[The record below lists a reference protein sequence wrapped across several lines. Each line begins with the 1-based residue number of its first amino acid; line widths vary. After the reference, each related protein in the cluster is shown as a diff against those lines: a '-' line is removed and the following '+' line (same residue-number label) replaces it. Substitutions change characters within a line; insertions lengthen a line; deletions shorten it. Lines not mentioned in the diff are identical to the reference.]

1 MDRQGKRTRERLGVL
16 LDERYKNRE
25 KENEIKLF
33 ENIKTDISIIIS
45 EQLKKRSKSEF
56 ELTTIEKKYVYLKY
70 MTEELEK
77 IIKSEDNELKN
88 EEEVIKNYFEY
99 TSTNLDYIFI
109 KYKSI
114 VTDLSEQNNNMKLK
128 LKEVKENEIN
138 EFRKCYELIKEK
150 TEKLKE
156 VKNSIIDIKNKL
168 CGLKKEYEYLIKHI
182 KIKSEEKENIEK
194 NYKELLKNIEYYK
207 KEFENIKECCN
218 LKMSEKKET
227 SINLNIVEKDIQ
239 DINNEIDKLLIN
251 KKKVSSELANLEED
265 NNTILKKLFDFNSN
279 LNEKNNKL
287 SDEICEIGNKINEL
301 KNKKEIN
308 ENNYTQLELKL
319 KELTKICENKKRE
332 DEEISQIVK
341 EVSETLIN
349 NINIFKEKDIE
360 SASYQNE
367 YKTIKENNLDKINRS
382 NLLNKKIEQGDISI
396 SSCKS
401 NIEKLKAE
409 LINIDQ
415 IKEENEK
422 KKSELLSLI
431 EISEK
436 LLQEERNNFFKISKF
451 FNLISLLN
459 EEYIKL
465 KNKQNDKC
473 CDSSIIKK
481 YKELE
486 ENLSTLC
493 KEINEKKNLID
504 NVIQND
510 INTIKKTF
518 ENFEINLISS
528 KEKKKNIQDKLEALL
543 NDYKTYEKELDT
555 NDMNYEN
562 KIKEISS
569 DLDIKYEQLT
579 ETLAS
584 HLKTKHI
591 EHNKFLKQG
600 EKEKLE
606 FNFQLYKSEVIL
618 QLEKEKEEKKNKI
631 EEIRKE
637 LKGYQQKYA
646 SLKKV

>member
-1 MDRQGKRTRERLGVL
+1 MERHGKRTRASLGVL

-56 ELTTIEKKYVYLKY
+56 ELTTIEKKYIYLKY

-88 EEEVIKNYFEY
+88 EEEIIKNYFEY

-138 EFRKCYELIKEK
+138 EFRECYEIIKK
-150 TEKLKE
+150 KNEKLKE
-156 VKNSIIDIKNKL
+156 YKNSIIDIKNKL
-168 CGLKKEYEYLIKHI
+168 CDLKKEYEYLIKDI
-182 KIKSEEKENIEK
+182 KIKSEEKDNIEK
-194 NYKELLKNIEYYK
+194 NYKELLRNIEHYK

-227 SINLNIVEKDIQ
+227 SINLNIIEKDIN
-239 DINNEIDKLLIN
+239 DINNEIDKLLVE
-251 KKKVSSELANLEED
+251 KKKITNELSDLEED
-265 NNTILKKLFDFNSN
+265 NNNILKKLFDFNSN

-287 SDEICEIGNKINEL
+287 SEEICEIENKINEV
-301 KNKKEIN
+301 KNKKEMN
-308 ENNYTQLELKL
+308 EYNYAQVELKL
-319 KELTKICENKKRE
+319 KEVTKICENKKKE
-332 DEEISQIVK
+332 DEEISEIVK
-341 EVSETLIN
+341 EASEAIIS
-349 NINIFKEKDIE
+349 NINIFKEKEKE
-360 SASYQNE
+360 SVNCQNE
-367 YKTIKENNLDKINRS
+367 YNIIKENNLDKINRC
-382 NLLNKKIEQGDISI
+382 NLLNKKIEHGDISI
-396 SSCKS
+396 NNCKC
-401 NIEKLKAE
+401 NIEKLKTE
-409 LINIDQ
+409 LINIDE
-415 IKEENEK
+415 IKEKNEK
-422 KKSELLSLI
+422 KKCELLSLI

-436 LLQEERNNFFKISKF
+436 LLQDEKNNFFKISKF
-451 FNLISLLN
+451 FNLISASN
-459 EEYIKL
+459 DEYIKL
-465 KNKQNDKC
+465 QNKKNDKY
-473 CDSSIIKK
+473 CDNSVIKK

-486 ENLSTLC
+486 NNLKTLC

-504 NVIQND
+504 HVIQND
-510 INTIKKTF
+510 INNIKNTI
-518 ENFEINLISS
+518 ENFEINLTSS
-528 KEKKKNIQDKLEALL
+528 KEENQNINDKLEILL
-543 NDYKTYEKELDT
+543 NDYKSYEKELDA
-555 NDMNYEN
+555 NDTNYEN

-569 DLDIKYEQLT
+569 DLDIKYEKLT

-618 QLEKEKEEKKNKI
+618 QLEKEKEEKKKKI

-637 LKGYQQKYA
+637 LRVHQQKYA